1 MYIFFFIG
9 APWLIISFVIYAS
22 NWSMFE
28 FGFAFEFEFEFESKF
43 EFKLKL
49 FILRVVGTLKF
60 PNGPFQG
67 VPNRRTRSLACPF
80 VKFIQAT

>member
-28 FGFAFEFEFEFESKF
+28 FGFAFEFEFEFESKL

-60 PNGPFQG
+60 SNGPFRG
-67 VPNRRTRSLACPF
+67 VPNPRTRSLACPF